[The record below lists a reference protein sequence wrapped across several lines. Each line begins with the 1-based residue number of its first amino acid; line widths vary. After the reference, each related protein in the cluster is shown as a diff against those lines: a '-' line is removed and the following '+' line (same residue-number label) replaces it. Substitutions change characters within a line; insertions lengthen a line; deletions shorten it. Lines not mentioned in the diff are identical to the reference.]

1 MNAEDVAEW
10 HEGRAKVL
18 LVMDKNDSGHA
29 EQAAAIRDLIAER
42 DDLQRTFDM
51 MWSAQSRAIA
61 AWQER
66 HDKPMTWPG
75 HERLVDWL
83 LEDRERLRAAL
94 ADAVEWMGQS
104 DHTKPAEWVDNAIR
118 ALEPRK

>member
-1 MNAEDVAEW
+1 MNAEDAAEW
-10 HEGRAKVL
+10 LE
-18 LVMDKNDSGHA
+18 N
-29 EQAAAIRDLIAER
+29 AATERGQSVFGDCAQSIRELIEDR